1 MDSTQDVLDFLK
13 KNPDAT
19 EEELQEKLRQLQ
31 NKTRPII
38 ERAETRRELEILEK
52 NLRDRSNKDEIQEKL
67 SDIDKKNIKKALD
80 DSKDWLDKNYD
91 APVKEIIKKKR
102 KFRRKSITTN

>member
-1 MDSTQDVLDFLK
+1 MQQK
-13 KNPDAT
+13 KNYKK
-19 EEELQEKLRQLQ
+19 KLRQLQ

-67 SDIDKKNIKKALD
+67 SDIDKKNIKK
-80 DSKDWLDKNYD
+80 KH
-91 APVKEIIKKKR
+91 
-102 KFRRKSITTN
+102 